1 MALYLKTQQRIDSI
15 LNDKDKLSLGET
27 LYDFLIFIK
36 NNGLQIN
43 SVAEELGLTKKTI
56 YNWIECRSNP
66 TKNTISDIQ
75 NWLASKQER

>member
-15 LNDKDKLSLGET
+15 LREKDKFNLGDT
-27 LYDFLIFIK
+27 VYDFLIFIK
-36 NNGLQIN
+36 DNRLQIN

-66 TKNTISDIQ
+66 TKGTIANIH
-75 NWLASKQER
+75 NWLANKQEG